1 MGLEQDIKQKKF
13 NCEYEKATVNIL
25 YTAGWVE
32 SKNIKRLKPYGIT
45 SQQYNVLRILRGSHP
60 KKLMLNDI
68 ACRMIDKNSNTTR
81 LIDKLLKNQLVTR
94 VQCEKNRRQ
103 VDIGIT
109 DKGLDVLTA
118 IDAETEKWRN
128 NFESLTKKECIELNK
143 LLDKLRG

>member
-1 MGLEQDIKQKKF
+1 
-13 NCEYEKATVNIL
+13 
-25 YTAGWVE
+25 
-32 SKNIKRLKPYGIT
+32 
-45 SQQYNVLRILRGSHP
+45 
-60 KKLMLNDI
+60 MLNDI

-118 IDAETEKWRN
+118 IDAETENWRN